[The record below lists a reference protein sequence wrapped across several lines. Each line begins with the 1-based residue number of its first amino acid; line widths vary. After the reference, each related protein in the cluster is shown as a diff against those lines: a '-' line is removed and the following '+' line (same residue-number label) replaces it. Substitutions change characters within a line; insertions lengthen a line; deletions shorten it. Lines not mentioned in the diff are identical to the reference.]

1 MVLNARKPLTMKR
14 FFHTLALILAFTLAG
29 LLSLLLVAW
38 LTLLLCFN
46 PNDYKTTIINLVQEK
61 TGRTLTLDGDI
72 SMAFWPKLGIDLGR
86 VSLSEQASQKPFAA
100 VARAKV
106 SLAILPLLQKKLV
119 VGTVYL
125 DGVQATLIQYADGS
139 NNFADLFDG
148 DSNATFSYD
157 IDGLIVKDSRLDYVN
172 EASNQRIKVSNLSIE
187 TGRIVQ
193 DKALDF
199 AADFLLEAQTA
210 KLKTKVNFQTRLLYQ
225 SKARVFLAEN
235 LRLSTQG
242 ELAMAKLNATLHANK
257 MSASKGVM
265 IAPAVQANVALN
277 SPPHDL
283 KMRWQLKGLQANALE
298 LNIAETNADITY
310 VNGKRLLTSQFSTP
324 IKAQWSA
331 AIVDISQLNGRMNWQ
346 DQSRPSADLKAHFAL
361 TAKADFKHKSG
372 QSRFHFASGHGLLDG
387 DIQLSQAAGPN
398 IKFNLAAQNW
408 DAYAYLARP
417 NKTDK
422 SKASPID
429 LSALNKLQLDGQ
441 LKLANISYAP
451 YQLHSLQARLLSDGK
466 KIRAK
471 GLKLKL
477 DDSQIHGELAM
488 NLQASPAY
496 KVNLAVD
503 KLDLNRYQTAEKNKP
518 ANKSPSA
525 KPHWDLDVLKDYQAS
540 GDIRIGQLSLN
551 DTLAKNVRISL
562 QGPP

>member
-1 MVLNARKPLTMKR
+1 MKR
-14 FFHTLALILAFTLAG
+14 FFHTLALILAG
-29 LLSLLLVAW
+29 LLSLLLAAW

-46 PNDYKTTIINLVQEK
+46 PNDYKPSIINLVQDK

-72 SMAFWPKLGIDLGR
+72 RMAFWPKLGIDLGR

-125 DGVQATLIQYADGS
+125 DGVQATLIQHADGS

-148 DSNATFSYD
+148 DSNATFSYN
-157 IDGLIVKDSRLDYVN
+157 IDGLIVKNSRLNYVN
-172 EASNQRIKVSNLSIE
+172 EASNQRIQVSNLSIT

-193 DKALDF
+193 DQAVDL
-199 AADFLLEAQTA
+199 AVDFLLEAQAA
-210 KLKTKVNFQTRLLYQ
+210 KLKTKVNLQARLLYQ

-242 ELAMAKLNATLHANK
+242 ELARSKLNATLHANK
-257 MSASKGVM
+257 MSASEGVM
-265 IAPAVQANVALN
+265 IVPMMQANADLN

-298 LNIAETNADITY
+298 LNIAKTNADITY
-310 VNGKRLLTSQFSTP
+310 ANGKRLLTSQFSTP
-324 IKAQWSA
+324 IKAQWSTA
-331 AIVDISQLNGRMNWQ
+331 TVDINQLNGRMNWQ
-346 DQSRPSADLKAHFAL
+346 DQSRESADLKADFAL

-372 QSRFHFASGHGLLDG
+372 QSRFHFASGSGLLDG
-387 DIQLSQAAGPN
+387 DIELSQVAGPN
-398 IKFNLAAQNW
+398 IQFNLAAQNW
-408 DAYAYLARP
+408 DAYAYLAHP

-422 SKASPID
+422 SEASPID

-466 KIRAK
+466 KLRAK

-477 DDSQIHGELAM
+477 DDSQIRGEVAM
-488 NLQASPAY
+488 TLQASPAY

-525 KPHWDLDVLKDYQAS
+525 KPHWDLADLEHYNAS
-540 GDIRIGQLSLN
+540 GNIRIGQLSLN

>member
-1 MVLNARKPLTMKR
+1 MKR
-14 FFHTLALILAFTLAG
+14 LFTHLALTLAV
-29 LLSLLLVAW
+29 LLSLLLAAW

-46 PNDYKTTIINLVQEK
+46 PNDFKPTIIKLVQEK

-72 SMAFWPKLGIDLGR
+72 NMAFWPKLGIDLGR
-86 VSLSEQASQKPFAA
+86 VSLSEQASQKPFAS

-125 DGVQATLIQYADGS
+125 DGVQATLIQHADGS

-148 DSNATFSYD
+148 DSNANFSYD
-157 IDGLIVKDSRLDYVN
+157 IDGLIVKNSRLDYIN
-172 EASNQRIKVSNLSIE
+172 EASNSRIQLSKLYIK

-193 DKALDF
+193 DQALDL
-199 AADFLLEAQTA
+199 ATDFLLEAQAA
-210 KLKTKVNFQTRLLYQ
+210 KLKTKVTLQARLLYQ
-225 SKARVFLAEN
+225 SNERGFLAEN

-242 ELAMAKLNATLHANK
+242 ELALAKLNATLHANN
-257 MSASKGVM
+257 MSVNNQGFIVPM
-265 IAPAVQANVALN
+265 MQANVDLN

-283 KMRWQLKGLQANALE
+283 KMRWQLNDLQANSLE
-298 LNIAETNADITY
+298 LNIAKTNAAITY
-310 VNGKRLLTSQFSTP
+310 ANGKRLLTSQFSTP
-324 IKAQWSA
+324 IKAQWSTA
-331 AIVDISQLNGRMNWQ
+331 TVAISQLNGRMNWQ
-346 DQSRPSADLKAHFAL
+346 DQSRLSAGLKADFAL
-361 TAKADFKHKSG
+361 SAKADFKHKSG
-372 QSRFHFASGHGLLDG
+372 QSRFHFASGPGLLDG

-417 NKTDK
+417 NKTAR
-422 SKASPID
+422 SEASPID
-429 LSALNKLQLDGQ
+429 LSALSKLQLDGQ
-441 LKLANISYAP
+441 LKLANIRYAP
-451 YQLHSLQARLLSDGK
+451 YQLHTLQAHLLSDGK
-466 KIRAK
+466 KLRAK

-477 DDSQIHGELAM
+477 DDSQIHGEVAM
-488 NLQASPAY
+488 TLQASPAY
-496 KVNLAVD
+496 IVNLAVD
-503 KLDLNRYQTAEKNKP
+503 KLDLNRYQTSEKNKS
-518 ANKSPSA
+518 ANKAHSA
-525 KPHWDLDVLKDYQAS
+525 KPHWQLADLKHYQAS

>member
-1 MVLNARKPLTMKR
+1 MKR

-29 LLSLLLVAW
+29 LLSLLLAAW

-46 PNDYKTTIINLVQEK
+46 PNDYKTTIINLVQDK

-86 VSLSEQASQKPFAA
+86 VSLSEQASQKPFAT

-125 DGVQATLIQYADGS
+125 EGVQATLIQHADGS
-139 NNFADLFDG
+139 NNFADLFNG

-157 IDGLIVKDSRLDYVN
+157 IDGLIVKKSRLDYVN
-172 EASNQRIKVSNLSIE
+172 EASNQRIKVSNLSIK

-193 DKALDF
+193 DQAVDL
-199 AADFLLEAQTA
+199 AADFLLEAQAA
-210 KLKTKVNFQTRLLYQ
+210 KLKTKVNLQARLLYQ

-242 ELAMAKLNATLHANK
+242 ELARSKLNATLHANK

-477 DDSQIHGELAM
+477 DDSQIHGELATT
-488 NLQASPAY
+488 LQASPAY

>member
-1 MVLNARKPLTMKR
+1 MKR
-14 FFHTLALILAFTLAG
+14 FFHTLALTLAG
-29 LLSLLLVAW
+29 LLSLLLAAW

-46 PNDYKTTIINLVQEK
+46 PNDFKPTIINLVQEK

-86 VSLSEQASQKPFAA
+86 VSLSEQASQKPFAS

-125 DGVQATLIQYADGS
+125 DGVQATLIQHADGS

-157 IDGLIVKDSRLDYVN
+157 IDGLIVKNSRLDYVN
-172 EASNQRIKVSNLSIE
+172 EASNSRIQLSNLSIK

-193 DKALDF
+193 DQAVDL
-199 AADFLLEAQTA
+199 AADFLLEAQAA
-210 KLKTKVNFQTRLLYQ
+210 KLKTKVNLQARLLYQ
-225 SKARVFLAEN
+225 SKDRFFLAEN

-242 ELAMAKLNATLHANK
+242 ELALAKLNATLHANK
-257 MSASKGVM
+257 MSVNNQGL
-265 IAPAVQANVALN
+265 IAPAVQANVVFN

-298 LNIAETNADITY
+298 LNIAKTNADITY

-324 IKAQWSA
+324 IKAQWSTA
-331 AIVDISQLNGRMNWQ
+331 TVAVSQLNGRMNWQ
-346 DQSRPSADLKAHFAL
+346 DQSRLSAGLNADFEL

-372 QSRFHFASGHGLLDG
+372 QSRFHFASGAGQLDG

-417 NKTDK
+417 NKTAR
-422 SKASPID
+422 SEASPID

-466 KIRAK
+466 KLRAK

-477 DDSQIHGELAM
+477 DDSQIRGEVAM
-488 NLQASPAY
+488 TLQASPAY

-525 KPHWDLDVLKDYQAS
+525 KPHWELADLKHYQAS
-540 GDIRIGQLSLN
+540 GEIRIGQLSLN

>member
-1 MVLNARKPLTMKR
+1 
-14 FFHTLALILAFTLAG
+14 
-29 LLSLLLVAW
+29 
-38 LTLLLCFN
+38 LLLCFN
-46 PNDYKTTIINLVQEK
+46 PNDYKPTIINLVQEK

-72 SMAFWPKLGIDLGR
+72 RMAFWPKLGIDLGR
-86 VSLSEQASQKPFAA
+86 VSLSEQASQKPFAS

-125 DGVQATLIQYADGS
+125 DGVQATLIQHADGS

-157 IDGLIVKDSRLDYVN
+157 IDGLVVKNCRLDYLN
-172 EASNQRIKVSNLSIE
+172 EASNTRIQVSNLSIK
-187 TGRIVQ
+187 TGRIAQ
-193 DKALDF
+193 DKAVDL
-199 AADFLLEAQTA
+199 AAAFLLEAQAA
-210 KLKTKVNFQTRLLYQ
+210 KLKTKVNLQARLLYQ
-225 SKARVFLAEN
+225 SKERVFLAEN

-242 ELAMAKLNATLHANK
+242 ELALAKLNATLHANK
-257 MSASKGVM
+257 MSVNNQGL
-265 IAPAVQANVALN
+265 IAPMMQANVGLN

-283 KMRWQLKGLQANALE
+283 KMRWLLNGLQANALE
-298 LNIAETNADITY
+298 LNIAKTNADITY
-310 VNGKRLLTSQFSTP
+310 ANGKRLLTSQFSTP
-324 IKAQWSA
+324 IKAQWST

-346 DQSRPSADLKAHFAL
+346 DQSRESADLKADFEL

-451 YQLHSLQARLLSDGK
+451 YQLHTLRTHLLSDGK
-466 KIRAK
+466 KLRAK

-477 DDSQIHGELAM
+477 DDSQIDGELAM
-488 NLQASPAY
+488 TLQASPAY

-503 KLDLNRYQTAEKNKP
+503 KLDLNRYQTSEKNKS

-525 KPHWDLDVLKDYQAS
+525 KPHWELDVLKNYQAS

-551 DTLAKNVRISL
+551 GTLAKNVRISL

>member
-1 MVLNARKPLTMKR
+1 MKR
-14 FFHTLALILAFTLAG
+14 FFHTLALILAG
-29 LLSLLLVAW
+29 LLSLLLAAW

-46 PNDYKTTIINLVQEK
+46 PNDYKPSIINLVQDK

-72 SMAFWPKLGIDLGR
+72 RMAFWPKLGIDLGR

-125 DGVQATLIQYADGS
+125 DGVQATLIQHADGS

-148 DSNATFSYD
+148 DSNATFSYN
-157 IDGLIVKDSRLDYVN
+157 IDGLIVKNSRLNYVN
-172 EASNQRIKVSNLSIE
+172 EASNQRIQVSNLSIT

-193 DKALDF
+193 DQAVDL
-199 AADFLLEAQTA
+199 AADFLLEAQAA
-210 KLKTKVNFQTRLLYQ
+210 KLKTKVNLQARLLYQ

-242 ELAMAKLNATLHANK
+242 ELARSKLNATLHANK

-265 IAPAVQANVALN
+265 IVPMMQANADLN

-298 LNIAETNADITY
+298 LNIAKTNADITY
-310 VNGKRLLTSQFSTP
+310 ANGKRLLTSQFSTP
-324 IKAQWSA
+324 IKAQWSTA
-331 AIVDISQLNGRMNWQ
+331 TVDINQLNGRMNWQ
-346 DQSRPSADLKAHFAL
+346 DQSRESADLKADFAL

-372 QSRFHFASGHGLLDG
+372 QSRFHFASGSGLLDG
-387 DIQLSQAAGPN
+387 DIELSQVAGPN
-398 IKFNLAAQNW
+398 IQFNLAAQNW
-408 DAYAYLARP
+408 DAYAYLAHP

-422 SKASPID
+422 SEASPID

-466 KIRAK
+466 KLRAK

-477 DDSQIHGELAM
+477 DDSQIRGEVAM
-488 NLQASPAY
+488 TLQASPAY

-525 KPHWDLDVLKDYQAS
+525 KPHWDLADLEHYNAS
-540 GDIRIGQLSLN
+540 GNIRIGQLSLN

>member
-1 MVLNARKPLTMKR
+1 L
-14 FFHTLALILAFTLAG
+14 TLAV
-29 LLSLLLVAW
+29 LLSLLLAAW

-46 PNDYKTTIINLVQEK
+46 PNDFKPTIIKLVQEK

-86 VSLSEQASQKPFAA
+86 VSLSEQASQKPFAS

-125 DGVQATLIQYADGS
+125 DGVQATLIKHADGS

-148 DSNATFSYD
+148 DSNANFSYD
-157 IDGLIVKDSRLDYVN
+157 IDGLIVKNSCLDYIN
-172 EASNQRIKVSNLSIE
+172 EASNQRIQVSDLSIK
-187 TGRIVQ
+187 TGRILQ
-193 DKALDF
+193 DQALDL
-199 AADFLLEAQTA
+199 AADFLLEAQAA
-210 KLKTKVNFQTRLLYQ
+210 KLKTKVTLQARLLYQ
-225 SKARVFLAEN
+225 SNERGFLAEN

-242 ELAMAKLNATLHANK
+242 ELALAKLNATLHANN
-257 MSASKGVM
+257 MSVNNQGFIVPM
-265 IAPAVQANVALN
+265 MQANVDLN

-283 KMRWQLKGLQANALE
+283 KMRWQLNDLQANSLE
-298 LNIAETNADITY
+298 LNIAKTNAAITY
-310 VNGKRLLTSQFSTP
+310 ANGKRLLTSQFSTP
-324 IKAQWSA
+324 IKAQWSTA
-331 AIVDISQLNGRMNWQ
+331 TVAISQLNGRMNWQ
-346 DQSRPSADLKAHFAL
+346 DQSRLSAGLKADFAL
-361 TAKADFKHKSG
+361 SAKADFKHKSG
-372 QSRFHFASGHGLLDG
+372 QSRFHFASGPGLLDG

-417 NKTDK
+417 NKTAR
-422 SKASPID
+422 SEASPID
-429 LSALNKLQLDGQ
+429 LSALSKLQLDGQ
-441 LKLANISYAP
+441 LKLANIRYAP
-451 YQLHSLQARLLSDGK
+451 YQLHTLQAHLLSDGK
-466 KIRAK
+466 KLRAK

-477 DDSQIHGELAM
+477 DDSQIHGEVAM
-488 NLQASPAY
+488 TLQASPAY
-496 KVNLAVD
+496 IVNLAVD
-503 KLDLNRYQTAEKNKP
+503 KLDLNRYQTSEKNKS
-518 ANKSPSA
+518 ANKAHSA
-525 KPHWDLDVLKDYQAS
+525 KPHWQLADLKHYQAS

>member
-1 MVLNARKPLTMKR
+1 MNRSFKI
-14 FFHTLALILAFTLAG
+14 LALTLAG
-29 LLSLLLVAW
+29 LLSLLLAAW

-46 PNDYKTTIINLVQEK
+46 PNDYKPTIINLVQEK
-61 TGRTLTLDGDI
+61 TGRTLMLDGDI
-72 SMAFWPKLGIDLGR
+72 RMAFWPKLGIDLGR

-100 VARAKV
+100 VARVKV

-125 DGVQATLIQYADGS
+125 DGVQATLIQHADGS
-139 NNFADLFDG
+139 NNFSDLFDG

-157 IDGLIVKDSRLDYVN
+157 IDGLIVKNSRLDYLN
-172 EASNQRIKVSNLSIE
+172 EVSNQRIQVSDLSIK
-187 TGRIVQ
+187 TGRIAQ
-193 DKALDF
+193 DKAVDLV
-199 AADFLLEAQTA
+199 ADFLLEAQAA
-210 KLKTKVNFQTRLLYQ
+210 KLKTKVNLQARLLYQ
-225 SKARVFLAEN
+225 SKERVFLAEN

-242 ELAMAKLNATLHANK
+242 ELAMTKLNASLHANK
-257 MSASKGVM
+257 MSVNKQGLIV
-265 IAPAVQANVALN
+265 PAVQANVVFN

-283 KMRWQLKGLQANALE
+283 KMRWQLKGVQANALE
-298 LNIAETNADITY
+298 LNIAKTNADITY
-310 VNGKRLLTSQFSTP
+310 ANGKRLLTSQFSTP
-324 IKAQWSA
+324 IKAQWST

-346 DQSRPSADLKAHFAL
+346 DQSRESADLKADFEL

-372 QSRFHFASGHGLLDG
+372 QSRFHFASGAGLLDG

-408 DAYAYLARP
+408 DAYAYLASP
-417 NKTDK
+417 NKTAR
-422 SKASPID
+422 SEASPID

-466 KIRAK
+466 KLRAK
-471 GLKLKL
+471 GLRLKL
-477 DDSQIHGELAM
+477 DDSQIHGEVAM
-488 NLQASPAY
+488 TLQASPAY
-496 KVNLAVD
+496 KINLAVD
-503 KLDLNRYQTAEKNKP
+503 KLDLNRYQTADKNNP

-551 DTLAKNVRISL
+551 DTQAKNVRISL

>member
-1 MVLNARKPLTMKR
+1 MKR
-14 FFHTLALILAFTLAG
+14 FFHTLALTLVG
-29 LLSLLLVAW
+29 LLSLLLAAG

-46 PNDYKTTIINLVQEK
+46 PNDYKPTIIKLVQEK

-72 SMAFWPKLGIDLGR
+72 NMAFWPKLGIDLGR
-86 VSLSEQASQKPFAA
+86 VSLSEQASQKPFAS

-125 DGVQATLIQYADGS
+125 DGVQATLIQHENGS

-148 DSNATFSYD
+148 DSNANFSYD
-157 IDGLIVKDSRLDYVN
+157 IDGLIVKNSRLDYIN
-172 EASNQRIKVSNLSIE
+172 EASNQRIQVGDLSIK

-193 DKALDF
+193 DQALDLT
-199 AADFLLEAQTA
+199 ADFLLEAQAA
-210 KLKTKVNFQTRLLYQ
+210 KLKTKVNLQARLLYQ
-225 SKARVFLAEN
+225 SKDRFFLAEN
-235 LRLSTQG
+235 VRLSTQG
-242 ELAMAKLNATLHANK
+242 ELALAKLNATLHANK
-257 MSASKGVM
+257 MSVNNQVFIVPM
-265 IAPAVQANVALN
+265 MQANVDLN

-283 KMRWQLKGLQANALE
+283 KMRWQLNDLQANALE
-298 LNIAETNADITY
+298 LNIAKTNAAITY
-310 VNGKRLLTSQFSTP
+310 DNGKHSLTSQFSTP
-324 IKAQWSA
+324 IKAQWSTA
-331 AIVDISQLNGRMNWQ
+331 TAEISQLNGRMNWQ
-346 DQSRPSADLKAHFAL
+346 DQSRLSAGLKADFEL
-361 TAKADFKHKSG
+361 TAKADLKHKTG
-372 QSRFHFASGHGLLDG
+372 QSHVHFASGPGLLDG

-408 DAYAYLARP
+408 DAYAYLASP
-417 NKTDK
+417 NKTAR
-422 SKASPID
+422 SEASPID

-451 YQLHSLQARLLSDGK
+451 YQLHTLQAHLLSDGK
-466 KIRAK
+466 KLRAK

-477 DDSQIHGELAM
+477 DDSQIHGEVAM
-488 NLQASPAY
+488 TLQASPAY
-496 KVNLAVD
+496 IVNLAVD
-503 KLDLNRYQTAEKNKP
+503 KLDLNRYQTSEKNKS
-518 ANKSPSA
+518 ANKAHSA
-525 KPHWDLDVLKDYQAS
+525 KPHWDLAVLKHYQAS

>member
-1 MVLNARKPLTMKR
+1 MKR
-14 FFHTLALILAFTLAG
+14 FFHTLALTLAG
-29 LLSLLLVAW
+29 LLSLLLAAW

-46 PNDYKTTIINLVQEK
+46 PNDFKPTIINLVQEK

-86 VSLSEQASQKPFAA
+86 VSLSEQASQKPFAS

-125 DGVQATLIQYADGS
+125 DGVQATLIQHADGS

-157 IDGLIVKDSRLDYVN
+157 IDGLIVKNSRLDYVN
-172 EASNQRIKVSNLSIE
+172 EASNSRIQLSNLSIK

-193 DKALDF
+193 DQAVDL
-199 AADFLLEAQTA
+199 AADFLLEAQAA
-210 KLKTKVNFQTRLLYQ
+210 KLKTKVNLQARLLYQ
-225 SKARVFLAEN
+225 SKDRFFLAEN

-242 ELAMAKLNATLHANK
+242 ELALAKLNATLHANK
-257 MSASKGVM
+257 MSVNNQGL
-265 IAPAVQANVALN
+265 IAPAVQANVVFN

-298 LNIAETNADITY
+298 LNIAKTNADITY

-324 IKAQWSA
+324 IKAQWSTA
-331 AIVDISQLNGRMNWQ
+331 TVAVSQLNGRMNWQ
-346 DQSRPSADLKAHFAL
+346 DQSRLSAGLNADFEL

-372 QSRFHFASGHGLLDG
+372 QSRFHFASGAGQLDG

-417 NKTDK
+417 KKTA
-422 SKASPID
+422 SSEASPID

-466 KIRAK
+466 KLRAK

-477 DDSQIHGELAM
+477 DDSQIRGEVAM
-488 NLQASPAY
+488 TLQASPAY

-525 KPHWDLDVLKDYQAS
+525 KPHWELADLKHYQAS
-540 GDIRIGQLSLN
+540 GEIRIGQLSLN

>member
-1 MVLNARKPLTMKR
+1 M
-14 FFHTLALILAFTLAG
+14 
-29 LLSLLLVAW
+29 
-38 LTLLLCFN
+38 
-46 PNDYKTTIINLVQEK
+46 
-61 TGRTLTLDGDI
+61 
-72 SMAFWPKLGIDLGR
+72 
-86 VSLSEQASQKPFAA
+86 
-100 VARAKV
+100 
-106 SLAILPLLQKKLV
+106 

-125 DGVQATLIQYADGS
+125 DGVQATLIQHADGS

-148 DSNATFSYD
+148 DSNARFSYD
-157 IDGLIVKDSRLDYVN
+157 IDGLIVKKSRLDYVN
-172 EASNQRIKVSNLSIE
+172 EASNQRIKVSNLSIK

-193 DKALDF
+193 DQAVDL
-199 AADFLLEAQTA
+199 AADFLLEAQAA
-210 KLKTKVNFQTRLLYQ
+210 KLKTKVNLQARLLYQ

-242 ELAMAKLNATLHANK
+242 ELARSKLNATLHANK

-298 LNIAETNADITY
+298 LNIAKTNADITY

-346 DQSRPSADLKAHFAL
+346 DQSRPSAGLKADFEL

-372 QSRFHFASGHGLLDG
+372 QSRFHFASGAGLLDG

-417 NKTDK
+417 KKTAR
-422 SKASPID
+422 SEASPID
-429 LSALNKLQLDGQ
+429 LSALSKLQLDGQ

-466 KIRAK
+466 KLRAK

-477 DDSQIHGELAM
+477 DDSQIDGELAM
-488 NLQASPAY
+488 TLQASPAY

-503 KLDLNRYQTAEKNKP
+503 KLDLNRYQTAEKNKR

-525 KPHWDLDVLKDYQAS
+525 KPHWDLDLLKDYQAS

>member
-1 MVLNARKPLTMKR
+1 MKR
-14 FFHTLALILAFTLAG
+14 LFTPLALTLAG
-29 LLSLLLVAW
+29 LLSLLLAAG

-46 PNDYKTTIINLVQEK
+46 PNDFKPTIIKLVQEK

-86 VSLSEQASQKPFAA
+86 VSLSEQASQKPFAS

-125 DGVQATLIQYADGS
+125 DGVQATLIKHADGS

-148 DSNATFSYD
+148 DSNANFSYD
-157 IDGLIVKDSRLDYVN
+157 IDGLIVKNSCLDYIN
-172 EASNQRIKVSNLSIE
+172 EASNQRIQVSDLSIK
-187 TGRIVQ
+187 TGRILQ
-193 DKALDF
+193 DQALDL
-199 AADFLLEAQTA
+199 AADFLLEAQAA
-210 KLKTKVNFQTRLLYQ
+210 KLKTKVTLQARLLYQ
-225 SKARVFLAEN
+225 SNERGFLAEN

-242 ELAMAKLNATLHANK
+242 ELALAKLNATLHANN
-257 MSASKGVM
+257 MSVNNQGFIVPM
-265 IAPAVQANVALN
+265 MQANVDLN

-283 KMRWQLKGLQANALE
+283 KMRWQLNDLQANSLE
-298 LNIAETNADITY
+298 LNIAKTNAAITY
-310 VNGKRLLTSQFSTP
+310 ANGKRLLTSQFSTP
-324 IKAQWSA
+324 IKAQWSTA
-331 AIVDISQLNGRMNWQ
+331 TVAISQLNGRMNWQ
-346 DQSRPSADLKAHFAL
+346 DQSRLSAGLKADFAL
-361 TAKADFKHKSG
+361 SAKADFKHKSG
-372 QSRFHFASGHGLLDG
+372 QSRFHFASGPGLLDG

-417 NKTDK
+417 NKTAR
-422 SKASPID
+422 SEASPID
-429 LSALNKLQLDGQ
+429 LSALSKLQLDGQ
-441 LKLANISYAP
+441 LKLANIRYAP
-451 YQLHSLQARLLSDGK
+451 YQLHTLQAHLLSDGK
-466 KIRAK
+466 KLRAK

-477 DDSQIHGELAM
+477 DDSQIHGEVAM
-488 NLQASPAY
+488 TLQASPAY
-496 KVNLAVD
+496 IVNLAVD
-503 KLDLNRYQTAEKNKP
+503 KLDLNRYQTSEKNKS
-518 ANKSPSA
+518 ANKAHSA
-525 KPHWDLDVLKDYQAS
+525 KPHWQLADLKHYQAS

>member
-1 MVLNARKPLTMKR
+1 MKR
-14 FFHTLALILAFTLAG
+14 FFHTLALTLAG
-29 LLSLLLVAW
+29 LLSLLLAAW

-46 PNDYKTTIINLVQEK
+46 PNDFKPTIINLVQEK

-86 VSLSEQASQKPFAA
+86 VSLSEQASQKPFAS

-125 DGVQATLIQYADGS
+125 DGVQATLIQHADGS

-157 IDGLIVKDSRLDYVN
+157 IDGLIVKNSRLDYVN
-172 EASNQRIKVSNLSIE
+172 EASNSRIQLSNLSIK

-193 DKALDF
+193 DQAVDL
-199 AADFLLEAQTA
+199 AADFLLEAQAA
-210 KLKTKVNFQTRLLYQ
+210 KLKTKVNLQARLLYQ
-225 SKARVFLAEN
+225 SKDRFFLAEN

-242 ELAMAKLNATLHANK
+242 ELALAKLNATLHANK
-257 MSASKGVM
+257 MSVNNQGL
-265 IAPAVQANVALN
+265 IAPAVQANVVFN

-298 LNIAETNADITY
+298 LNIAKTNADITY

-324 IKAQWSA
+324 IKAQWSTA
-331 AIVDISQLNGRMNWQ
+331 TVAVSQLNGRMNWQ
-346 DQSRPSADLKAHFAL
+346 DQSRLSAGLNADFEL

-372 QSRFHFASGHGLLDG
+372 QSRFHFASGAGQLDG

-417 NKTDK
+417 KKTA
-422 SKASPID
+422 SSEASPID

-466 KIRAK
+466 KLRAK

-477 DDSQIHGELAM
+477 DDSQIRGEVAIT
-488 NLQASPAY
+488 LQASPAY

-525 KPHWDLDVLKDYQAS
+525 KPHWELADLKHYQAS
-540 GDIRIGQLSLN
+540 GEIRIGQLSLN

>member
-1 MVLNARKPLTMKR
+1 MKR
-14 FFHTLALILAFTLAG
+14 FFYTLALILAG
-29 LLSLLLVAW
+29 LLSLLLAAW

-46 PNDYKTTIINLVQEK
+46 PNDFKPTIINLVQEK

-86 VSLSEQASQKPFAA
+86 VSLTEQASQKPFAT

-125 DGVQATLIQYADGS
+125 DGVQATLIQHADGS

-148 DSNATFSYD
+148 DSNTNFSYN
-157 IDGLIVKDSRLDYVN
+157 IDGLIVKNSRLDYLN
-172 EASNQRIKVSNLSIE
+172 EASNTRIQVSDLSIK

-193 DKALDF
+193 DQAVDL
-199 AADFLLEAQTA
+199 AADFLLEAQAA
-210 KLKTKVNFQTRLLYQ
+210 KLKTKVNLQARLLYQ
-225 SKARVFLAEN
+225 SKDRGFLAEN

-242 ELAMAKLNATLHANK
+242 ELAMAKLKTTLHANT

-265 IAPAVQANVALN
+265 IAPMMQANVDLN

-283 KMRWQLKGLQANALE
+283 KMRWQLNDLLANDLE
-298 LNIAETNADITY
+298 LNIAKSNADITY
-310 VNGKRLLTSQFSTP
+310 ANGKRLLTSQFSTP
-324 IKAQWSA
+324 IKAQWSTA
-331 AIVDISQLNGRMNWQ
+331 TVDISQLNGRMNWQ
-346 DQSRPSADLKAHFAL
+346 DQSHPSAGLKADFEL

-372 QSRFHFASGHGLLDG
+372 QSRFHFASGAGQLDG
-387 DIQLSQAAGPN
+387 DIQLSQVAGPN

-408 DAYAYLARP
+408 DAYAYLARQ
-417 NKTDK
+417 NKTAR
-422 SKASPID
+422 SEASPID
-429 LSALNKLQLDGQ
+429 LSALSKLQLDGQ

-451 YQLHSLQARLLSDGK
+451 YQLHSLQTHLLSDGK
-466 KIRAK
+466 KLRAK

-477 DDSQIHGELAM
+477 DDSQIHGEVAM
-488 NLQASPAY
+488 TLQASPAY

-503 KLDLNRYQTAEKNKP
+503 KLDLNRYQTSEKNTS
-518 ANKSPSA
+518 ANKSQSA
-525 KPHWDLDVLKDYQAS
+525 KPHWELDVLKDYQAS

>member
-1 MVLNARKPLTMKR
+1 MKR
-14 FFHTLALILAFTLAG
+14 FFHTLALILAG
-29 LLSLLLVAW
+29 LLSLLLAAW

-46 PNDYKTTIINLVQEK
+46 PNDYKPSIINLVQDK

-72 SMAFWPKLGIDLGR
+72 RMAFWPKLGIDLGR

-100 VARAKV
+100 VARAKF

-125 DGVQATLIQYADGS
+125 DGVQATLIQHADGS

-148 DSNATFSYD
+148 DSNATFSYN
-157 IDGLIVKDSRLDYVN
+157 IDGLIVKNSRLNYVN
-172 EASNQRIKVSNLSIE
+172 EASNQRIQVSNLSIT

-193 DKALDF
+193 DQAVDL
-199 AADFLLEAQTA
+199 AADFLLEAQAA
-210 KLKTKVNFQTRLLYQ
+210 KLKTKVNLQARLLYQ

-242 ELAMAKLNATLHANK
+242 ELARSKLNATLHANK

-265 IAPAVQANVALN
+265 IAPMMQANADLN

-298 LNIAETNADITY
+298 LNIAKTNADITY
-310 VNGKRLLTSQFSTP
+310 ANGKRLLTSQFSTP
-324 IKAQWSA
+324 IKAQWSTA
-331 AIVDISQLNGRMNWQ
+331 TVDINQLNGRMNWQ
-346 DQSRPSADLKAHFAL
+346 DQSRESADLKADFAL

-372 QSRFHFASGHGLLDG
+372 QSRFHFASGSGLLDG
-387 DIQLSQAAGPN
+387 DIELSQVAGPN
-398 IKFNLAAQNW
+398 IQFNLAAQNW
-408 DAYAYLARP
+408 DAYAYLAHP

-422 SKASPID
+422 SEASPID

-466 KIRAK
+466 KLRAK

-477 DDSQIHGELAM
+477 DDSQIRGEVAM
-488 NLQASPAY
+488 TLQASPAY

-518 ANKSPSA
+518 ANKSPLA
-525 KPHWDLDVLKDYQAS
+525 KPHWDLADLEHYNAS
-540 GDIRIGQLSLN
+540 GNIRIGQLSLN

>member
-1 MVLNARKPLTMKR
+1 MKR
-14 FFHTLALILAFTLAG
+14 FFHTLALTLAG
-29 LLSLLLVAW
+29 LLSLLLAAW

-46 PNDYKTTIINLVQEK
+46 PNDFKPSIINLVQEK

-86 VSLSEQASQKPFAA
+86 VSLSEQASQKPFAS

-125 DGVQATLIQYADGS
+125 DGVQATLIQHADGS

-157 IDGLIVKDSRLDYVN
+157 IDGLIVKNSRLDYVN
-172 EASNQRIKVSNLSIE
+172 EASNSRIQLSNLSIK

-193 DKALDF
+193 DQAVDL
-199 AADFLLEAQTA
+199 AADFLLEAQAA
-210 KLKTKVNFQTRLLYQ
+210 KLKTKVNLQARLLYQ
-225 SKARVFLAEN
+225 SKDRFFLAEN

-242 ELAMAKLNATLHANK
+242 ELALAKLNATLHANK
-257 MSASKGVM
+257 MSVNNQGL
-265 IAPAVQANVALN
+265 IAPAVQANVVFN

-298 LNIAETNADITY
+298 LNIAKTNADITY

-324 IKAQWSA
+324 IKAQWSTA
-331 AIVDISQLNGRMNWQ
+331 TVAVSQLNGRMNWQ
-346 DQSRPSADLKAHFAL
+346 DQSRLSAGLNADFEL

-372 QSRFHFASGHGLLDG
+372 QSRFHFASGAGQLDG

-417 NKTDK
+417 KKTA
-422 SKASPID
+422 SSEASPID

-466 KIRAK
+466 KLRAK

-477 DDSQIHGELAM
+477 DDSQIRGEVAM
-488 NLQASPAY
+488 TLQASPAY

-525 KPHWDLDVLKDYQAS
+525 KPHWELADLKHYQAS
-540 GDIRIGQLSLN
+540 GEIRIGQLSLN

>member
-1 MVLNARKPLTMKR
+1 MKR
-14 FFHTLALILAFTLAG
+14 FFHTLALTLAG
-29 LLSLLLVAW
+29 LLSLLLAAW

-46 PNDYKTTIINLVQEK
+46 PNDFKPTIINLVQEK

-86 VSLSEQASQKPFAA
+86 VSLSEQASQKPFAS

-125 DGVQATLIQYADGS
+125 DGVQATLIQHADGS

-157 IDGLIVKDSRLDYVN
+157 IDGLIVKNSRLDYVN
-172 EASNQRIKVSNLSIE
+172 EASNSRIQLSNLSIK

-193 DKALDF
+193 DQAVDL
-199 AADFLLEAQTA
+199 AADFLLEAQAA
-210 KLKTKVNFQTRLLYQ
+210 KLKTKVNLQARLLYQ
-225 SKARVFLAEN
+225 SKDRFFLAEN

-242 ELAMAKLNATLHANK
+242 ELALAKLNATLHANK
-257 MSASKGVM
+257 MSVNNQGL
-265 IAPAVQANVALN
+265 IAPAVQANVVFN

-298 LNIAETNADITY
+298 LNIAKTNADITY

-324 IKAQWSA
+324 IKAQWSTA
-331 AIVDISQLNGRMNWQ
+331 TVAVSQLNGRMNWQ
-346 DQSRPSADLKAHFAL
+346 DQSRLSAGLNADFEL

-372 QSRFHFASGHGLLDG
+372 QSRFHFASGAGQLDG

-417 NKTDK
+417 KKTA
-422 SKASPID
+422 SSEASPID

-451 YQLHSLQARLLSDGK
+451 YQLHTLQAHLLSDGK
-466 KIRAK
+466 KLRAK

-477 DDSQIHGELAM
+477 DDSQIHGEVAM
-488 NLQASPAY
+488 TLQASPAY

-525 KPHWDLDVLKDYQAS
+525 KPHWELADLKHYQAS
-540 GDIRIGQLSLN
+540 GEIRIGQLSLN

>member
-1 MVLNARKPLTMKR
+1 MKR
-14 FFHTLALILAFTLAG
+14 FFHTLALTLAG
-29 LLSLLLVAW
+29 LLSLLLAAW

-46 PNDYKTTIINLVQEK
+46 PNDYKPTIINLVQDK

-72 SMAFWPKLGIDLGR
+72 RMAFWPKLGIDLGR

-125 DGVQATLIQYADGS
+125 DGVQATLIQHADGS

-157 IDGLIVKDSRLDYVN
+157 IDGLILKNSRLNYVN
-172 EASNQRIKVSNLSIE
+172 EASNQRIHVSNLSIK

-193 DKALDF
+193 DQAVDL
-199 AADFLLEAQTA
+199 AADFLLEAKAA
-210 KLKTKVNFQTRLLYQ
+210 KLKTKVNLQARLLYQ

-242 ELAMAKLNATLHANK
+242 ELALAKLNATLHANK
-257 MSASKGVM
+257 MSVNNQGLIVPM
-265 IAPAVQANVALN
+265 MQANADLN

-283 KMRWQLKGLQANALE
+283 KMRWQLNDLLANALE
-298 LNIAETNADITY
+298 LNIAKTNADITY
-310 VNGKRLLTSQFSTP
+310 ANGKRLLTSQFSTP
-324 IKAQWSA
+324 IKAQWSTA
-331 AIVDISQLNGRMNWQ
+331 TVDISQLNGRMNWQ
-346 DQSRPSADLKAHFAL
+346 DQSHPSAGLKADFAL
-361 TAKADFKHKSG
+361 SAKADFKHKSG
-372 QSRFHFASGHGLLDG
+372 QSRFHFASGAGLLDG

-417 NKTDK
+417 NKTDR
-422 SKASPID
+422 SEASPID
-429 LSALNKLQLDGQ
+429 LSALSKLQLDGQ

-451 YQLHSLQARLLSDGK
+451 YQLHTLQTHLLSDGK
-466 KIRAK
+466 KLRAK

-477 DDSQIHGELAM
+477 DDSQIHGEVAM
-488 NLQASPAY
+488 TLQASPAY

-503 KLDLNRYQTAEKNKP
+503 KLDLNRYQTSEKNKSG
-518 ANKSPSA
+518 NKSPSA
-525 KPHWDLDVLKDYQAS
+525 KPHWELDVLKDYQAS

>member
-1 MVLNARKPLTMKR
+1 MKR
-14 FFHTLALILAFTLAG
+14 FFTHLALTLAV
-29 LLSLLLVAW
+29 LLSLLLAAW

-46 PNDYKTTIINLVQEK
+46 PNDFKPTIIKLVQEK

-72 SMAFWPKLGIDLGR
+72 NMAFWPKLGIDLGR
-86 VSLSEQASQKPFAA
+86 VSLSEQASQKPFAS

-125 DGVQATLIQYADGS
+125 DGVQATLIQHADGS

-148 DSNATFSYD
+148 DSNANFSYD
-157 IDGLIVKDSRLDYVN
+157 IDGLIVKNSRLDYIN
-172 EASNQRIKVSNLSIE
+172 EASNSRIQLSKLYIK

-193 DKALDF
+193 DQALDL
-199 AADFLLEAQTA
+199 ATDFLLEAQAA
-210 KLKTKVNFQTRLLYQ
+210 KLKTKVTLQARLLYQ
-225 SKARVFLAEN
+225 SNERGFLAEN

-242 ELAMAKLNATLHANK
+242 ELALAKLNATLHANN
-257 MSASKGVM
+257 MSVNNQGFIVPM
-265 IAPAVQANVALN
+265 MQANVDLN

-283 KMRWQLKGLQANALE
+283 KMRWQLNDLQANSLE
-298 LNIAETNADITY
+298 LNIAKTNAAITY
-310 VNGKRLLTSQFSTP
+310 ANGKRLLTSQFSTP
-324 IKAQWSA
+324 IKAQWSTA
-331 AIVDISQLNGRMNWQ
+331 TVAISQLNGRMNWQ
-346 DQSRPSADLKAHFAL
+346 DQSRLSAGLKADFAL
-361 TAKADFKHKSG
+361 SAKADFKHKSG
-372 QSRFHFASGHGLLDG
+372 QSRFHFASGPGLLDG

-417 NKTDK
+417 NKTAR
-422 SKASPID
+422 SEASPID
-429 LSALNKLQLDGQ
+429 LSALSKLQLDGQ
-441 LKLANISYAP
+441 LKLANIRYAP
-451 YQLHSLQARLLSDGK
+451 YQLHTLQAHLLSDGK
-466 KIRAK
+466 KLRAK

-477 DDSQIHGELAM
+477 DDSQIHGEVAM
-488 NLQASPAY
+488 TLQASPAY
-496 KVNLAVD
+496 IVNLAVD
-503 KLDLNRYQTAEKNKP
+503 KLDLNRYQTSEKNKS
-518 ANKSPSA
+518 ANKAHSA
-525 KPHWDLDVLKDYQAS
+525 KPHWQLADLKHYQAS

>member
-1 MVLNARKPLTMKR
+1 M
-14 FFHTLALILAFTLAG
+14 
-29 LLSLLLVAW
+29 
-38 LTLLLCFN
+38 
-46 PNDYKTTIINLVQEK
+46 
-61 TGRTLTLDGDI
+61 
-72 SMAFWPKLGIDLGR
+72 
-86 VSLSEQASQKPFAA
+86 SEQASQKPFAT

-125 DGVQATLIQYADGS
+125 EGVQATLIQHADGS
-139 NNFADLFDG
+139 NNFADLFNG

-157 IDGLIVKDSRLDYVN
+157 IDGLIVKNSRLDYLN
-172 EASNQRIKVSNLSIE
+172 EASNQAIQVSNLSIK

-193 DKALDF
+193 DQAVDL
-199 AADFLLEAQTA
+199 AADFLLETQAA
-210 KLKTKVNFQTRLLYQ
+210 KLKTKVNLQARLLYQ
-225 SKARVFLAEN
+225 SNERVFLAEN

-242 ELAMAKLNATLHANK
+242 ELALAKLNATLHANK
-257 MSASKGVM
+257 MSVNNQGL
-265 IAPAVQANVALN
+265 IAPTMQANIDLN

-283 KMRWQLKGLQANALE
+283 KMRWQLNGIQANALE
-298 LNIAETNADITY
+298 LNIAKTNTDITY

-324 IKAQWSA
+324 IKAQWSTA
-331 AIVDISQLNGRMNWQ
+331 TLAISQLNGRMNWQ
-346 DQSRPSADLKAHFAL
+346 DQSRQSAGLKANFEL

-372 QSRFHFASGHGLLDG
+372 QSRFHFASGSSLLDG
-387 DIQLSQAAGPN
+387 DLQLSQGAGPN

-417 NKTDK
+417 NKTAK
-422 SKASPID
+422 SEASPID

-441 LKLANISYAP
+441 LKLANISYEP
-451 YQLHSLQARLLSDGK
+451 YQLHTLRTHLLSDGK
-466 KIRAK
+466 KLRAK

-477 DDSQIHGELAM
+477 DDSQIDGELAM
-488 NLQASPAY
+488 TLQASPAY

-503 KLDLNRYQTAEKNKP
+503 KLDLNRYQTSEKNKP
-518 ANKSPSA
+518 ENKANSA
-525 KPHWDLDVLKDYQAS
+525 KPHWDLADLKHYQAS

-551 DTLAKNVRISL
+551 GTLAKNVRISL

>member
-1 MVLNARKPLTMKR
+1 MKR
-14 FFHTLALILAFTLAG
+14 FFNTLALSLAG
-29 LLSLLLVAW
+29 LLSLLLAAW

-46 PNDYKTTIINLVQEK
+46 PNDYKPTIINIVQEK

-86 VSLSEQASQKPFAA
+86 VSLSEQASQKPFAT
-100 VARAKV
+100 VARAKI

-125 DGVQATLIQYADGS
+125 EGVQATLIQHADGS
-139 NNFADLFDG
+139 NNFADLFNG

-157 IDGLIVKDSRLDYVN
+157 IDGLIVKNSRLDYLN
-172 EASNQRIKVSNLSIE
+172 EASNQAIQVSNLSIK

-193 DKALDF
+193 DQAVDL
-199 AADFLLEAQTA
+199 AADFLLETQAA
-210 KLKTKVNFQTRLLYQ
+210 KLKTKVNLQARLLYQ
-225 SKARVFLAEN
+225 SNERVFLAEN

-242 ELAMAKLNATLHANK
+242 ELALAKLNATLHANK
-257 MSASKGVM
+257 MSVNNQGL
-265 IAPAVQANVALN
+265 IAPTMQANIDLN

-283 KMRWQLKGLQANALE
+283 KMCWQLNGIQANALE
-298 LNIAETNADITY
+298 LNIAKSNADITY
-310 VNGKRLLTSQFSTP
+310 ANGKRLLTSQFSTP
-324 IKAQWSA
+324 IKAQWSTA
-331 AIVDISQLNGRMNWQ
+331 TVDISQLNGRMNWQ
-346 DQSRPSADLKAHFAL
+346 DQSHPSAGLKADFEL

-372 QSRFHFASGHGLLDG
+372 QSRFHFASGASQLDG

-417 NKTDK
+417 KKTAR
-422 SKASPID
+422 SEASPID
-429 LSALNKLQLDGQ
+429 LSALSKLQLDGQ

-466 KIRAK
+466 KLRAK

-477 DDSQIHGELAM
+477 DDSQIDGEVAM
-488 NLQASPAY
+488 TLQALPAY

-503 KLDLNRYQTAEKNKP
+503 KLDLNRYQTSEKNKP

-525 KPHWDLDVLKDYQAS
+525 KPQWELADLEHHQAS

-551 DTLAKNVRISL
+551 DTLAKNVHISL

>member
-1 MVLNARKPLTMKR
+1 MKR
-14 FFHTLALILAFTLAG
+14 FFHTLALTLAG
-29 LLSLLLVAW
+29 LLSLLLVAG
-38 LTLLLCFN
+38 LALLLCFN
-46 PNDYKTTIINLVQEK
+46 PNDYKPTITNLVQDK

-72 SMAFWPKLGIDLGR
+72 RMAFWPKLGIDLGR
-86 VSLSEQASQKPFAA
+86 VGLSEQASQKPFAA
-100 VARAKV
+100 VDKAQV

-119 VGTVYL
+119 VGTLYL
-125 DGVQATLIQYADGS
+125 DGVQATLIQHADGS
-139 NNFADLFDG
+139 SNFADLFDG

-157 IDGLIVKDSRLDYVN
+157 IDGLIVKNSRLDYLN
-172 EASNQRIKVSNLSIE
+172 EASNRRIQVSDLSIK

-193 DKALDF
+193 DQALDLV
-199 AADFLLEAQTA
+199 ADFLLEAQAA
-210 KLKTKVNFQTRLLYQ
+210 KLKTKVNLQARLLYQ

-242 ELAMAKLNATLHANK
+242 ELALAKLNATLHANK
-257 MSASKGVM
+257 MSVKNQGLIVPM
-265 IAPAVQANVALN
+265 MQANVDLN

-283 KMRWQLKGLQANALE
+283 KMRWQLKGVQANTLE
-298 LNIAETNADITY
+298 LNIAKTNADITY
-310 VNGKRLLTSQFSTP
+310 ANGKRLLTSQFSTP
-324 IKAQWSA
+324 IKAQWST

-346 DQSRPSADLKAHFAL
+346 DQSRESADLKADFEL

-372 QSRFHFASGHGLLDG
+372 QSRFHFASGAGLLDG

-408 DAYAYLARP
+408 DAYAYLASP
-417 NKTDK
+417 NKTAR
-422 SKASPID
+422 SEASPID

-466 KIRAK
+466 KLRAK
-471 GLKLKL
+471 VLRLKL
-477 DDSQIHGELAM
+477 DDSQIHGEVAM
-488 NLQASPAY
+488 TLQASPAY
-496 KVNLAVD
+496 KINLAVD
-503 KLDLNRYQTAEKNKP
+503 KLDLNLYQTADKNNP

-551 DTLAKNVRISL
+551 DTQAKNVRISL

>member
-1 MVLNARKPLTMKR
+1 MKR
-14 FFHTLALILAFTLAG
+14 FFHTLALSLAFTLAG
-29 LLSLLLVAW
+29 LLSLMLAAW
-38 LTLLLCFN
+38 LTMLLCFN

-72 SMAFWPKLGIDLGR
+72 RMAFWPKLGIDLGR

-106 SLAILPLLQKKLV
+106 SLAILPLLQKKIV
-119 VGTVYL
+119 VGTLYL
-125 DGVQATLIQYADGS
+125 DGVQATLIQHADGS

-172 EASNQRIKVSNLSIE
+172 EASNQRIKVSNLSIK

-193 DKALDF
+193 DKALDL
-199 AADFLLEAQTA
+199 AADFLLEAQAA
-210 KLKTKVNFQTRLLYQ
+210 KLKTKVNLQARLLYQ

-242 ELAMAKLNATLHANK
+242 ELARSKLNATLHANK

-265 IAPAVQANVALN
+265 IAPAVQANANIN

-283 KMRWQLKGLQANALE
+283 KMRWQLNDLQANALE
-298 LNIAETNADITY
+298 LNIAKTNADMTY
-310 VNGKRLLTSQFSTP
+310 ANGKRLLTSQFSTP
-324 IKAQWSA
+324 IKAQWST

-346 DQSRPSADLKAHFAL
+346 DHSRPSAGLKADFEL
-361 TAKADFKHKSG
+361 TAKADFKHKTG
-372 QSRFHFASGHGLLDG
+372 QSRFHFASGPGQLDG
-387 DIQLSQAAGPN
+387 DMQLSQLAGPN

-408 DAYAYLARP
+408 DAYAYLPHP
-417 NKTDK
+417 NKTAR
-422 SKASPID
+422 SEASPID

-466 KIRAK
+466 KIWAK

-477 DDSQIHGELAM
+477 DDSQIYGEVAM
-488 NLQASPAY
+488 TLQASPAY

-518 ANKSPSA
+518 ANNSPSA